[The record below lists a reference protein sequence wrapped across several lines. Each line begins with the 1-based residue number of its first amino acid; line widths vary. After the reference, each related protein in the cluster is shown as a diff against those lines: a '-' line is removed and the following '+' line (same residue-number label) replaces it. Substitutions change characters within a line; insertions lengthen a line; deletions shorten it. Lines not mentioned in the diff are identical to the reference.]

1 MSKDND
7 AKKNQIASFAKY
19 MPNYLANELLNETR
33 ELCRNANEIRLRV
46 NKPAVIVTSTG
57 YKILC
62 EQRPISPEEIR
73 ETFEKLCDYSIYS
86 HQSELAEGFIT
97 LPGGHRAGICG
108 TAATD
113 SNGNRTLKYVSSI
126 NIRISNEY
134 IGCSNEIFEK
144 AFEKGLCGLLISGP
158 PCSGK
163 TTVLRDIALS
173 LSSQPYDKNVVI
185 VDERGEIAAVHRGE
199 PQNTLGIFCDVLNG
213 YPKGE
218 GILNAVRTLAP
229 NVIICDEIGGEHEVE
244 AVCQGLN
251 AGVTV
256 ISTIHACNIDE
267 LYRREQFKKLLG
279 TGAFEKVAF
288 LKDGCRGVLSD
299 IIEVGNNGS

>member
-1 MSKDND
+1 MSKDNEE
-7 AKKNQIASFAKY
+7 KNNGLASFARY
-19 MPNYLANELLNETR
+19 MPNYLANELLKLSGEF
-33 ELCRNANEIRLRV
+33 CQNANEIRLRV
-46 NKPAVIVTSTG
+46 NKPAVIMSSSG
-57 YKILC
+57 YKIIC
-62 EQRPISPEEIR
+62 EHTPISAKDIR

-86 HQSELAEGFIT
+86 HQSELSNGFIT

-126 NIRISNEY
+126 NIRIASQY
-134 IGCSNEIFEK
+134 IGCSNEIFER
-144 AFEKGLCGLLISGP
+144 AFVEKICGLLIAGP

-163 TTVLRDIALS
+163 TTMLRDIALS
-173 LSSQPYDKNVVI
+173 LSSKPHNKNVVI

-229 NVIICDEIGGEHEVE
+229 NVIICDEIGGERE
-244 AVCQGLN
+244 AEAICEGLN

-256 ISTIHACNIDE
+256 ISTIHACNVDE
-267 LYRREQFKKLLG
+267 LYRREQFKKLLK
-279 TGAFEKVAF
+279 TGAFEKVVF
-288 LKDGCRGVLSD
+288 LKDGCRGVLGD
-299 IIEVGNNGS
+299 IIGVSRNES